1 MSRSLLSLAASLV
14 VLAACSS
21 GAPPK
26 GPNPAVGSISATAAV
41 DSSTADTSGAVV
53 RVDNRSFNDMAI
65 YVVYASQR
73 VRLGVAT
80 GNSVTDLRLLPFIVA
95 TGPVSVRFAAD
106 PIGGTN
112 PIVTEPI
119 TVQKGDMVSLL
130 IPRL

>member
-1 MSRSLLSLAASLV
+1 VTLI
-14 VLAACSS
+14 AACGS
-21 GAPPK
+21 GSPPK
-26 GPNPAVGSISATAAV
+26 GPDPAVGSITATASV

-53 RVDNRSFNDMAI
+53 RVDNRAFEDMAI
-65 YVVYASQR
+65 YVAYASQR

-80 GNSVTDLRLLPFIVA
+80 GNSVTDLRILPFIVA
-95 TGPVSVRFAAD
+95 TGPVSLRFAAD

-130 IPRL
+130 IPRF

>member
-1 MSRSLLSLAASLV
+1 MV
-14 VLAACSS
+14 AACSS
-21 GAPPK
+21 GTPPK
-26 GPNPAVGSISATAAV
+26 GPDPAVGSISATASV

-53 RVDNRSFNDMAI
+53 RVDNRAFDDMAI

-73 VRLGVAT
+73 IRLGVAT
-80 GNSVTDLRLLPFIVA
+80 GNSVTELRVLPLIVA

-119 TVQKGDMVSLL
+119 TVQRGDVVSLL
-130 IPRL
+130 IPR